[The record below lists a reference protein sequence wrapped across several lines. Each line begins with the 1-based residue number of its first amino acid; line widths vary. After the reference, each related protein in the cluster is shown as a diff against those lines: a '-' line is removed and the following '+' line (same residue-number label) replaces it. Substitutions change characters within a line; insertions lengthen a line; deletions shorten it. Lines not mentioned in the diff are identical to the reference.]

1 MAEKKKGLQRQ
12 HVCRS
17 WCFGLSPER
26 DARGLGLRGSTAS
39 LSAAADQA
47 SWGGILQDWFCSCL
61 SHLPPLLDCQ
71 DRGKRSVRGP
81 LVLAV
86 VGTPRASCGTALVRQ
101 KARAFTGAASAA
113 HLFLTR
119 PSLWPA
125 LSDPAR
131 FAAAMTLQ
139 AFQPF
144 LARLTF
150 ISHGAVAA

>member
-1 MAEKKKGLQRQ
+1 MRDGREEK
-12 HVCRS
+12 
-17 WCFGLSPER
+17 R
-26 DARGLGLRGSTAS
+26 DARGLVLRGSTAS

-47 SWGGILQDWFCSCL
+47 RWGGILQDWFCSCL

-81 LVLAV
+81 VVPAV
-86 VGTPRASCGTALVRQ
+86 VGTPRVICGTALVQQ
-101 KARAFTGAASAA
+101 KARAFTGATSAA

-139 AFQPF
+139 PFQPY

-150 ISHGAVAA
+150 ISRGAVAA